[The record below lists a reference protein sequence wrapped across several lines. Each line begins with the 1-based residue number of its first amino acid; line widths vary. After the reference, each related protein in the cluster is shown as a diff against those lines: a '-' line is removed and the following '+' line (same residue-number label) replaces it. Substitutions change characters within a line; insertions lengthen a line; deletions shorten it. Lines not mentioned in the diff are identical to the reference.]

1 MKIALLS
8 LVLFFSN
15 QVLVLAHEQQ
25 DSNISIFSVQ
35 DVNVQLGF
43 ITGGN
48 TRLSLEDK
56 LFAPKSELLNNEPRK
71 SDQD

>member
-15 QVLVLAHEQQ
+15 QVLVLAQEQQ

-48 TRLSLEDK
+48 TRLSLEEFK
-56 LFAPKSELLNNEPRK
+56 LFAPKLRVVK
-71 SDQD
+71 Q